1 MRVAFLGLGVMGS
14 RMAAHLVRK
23 GFEVVL
29 WNRTPSK
36 ADALVARGARLA
48 KSPADA
54 AQSADVVCTSLSDPA
69 AMQRVFFAEDG
80 IQAGLSEGKNV
91 VDFSTLSPEMVGR
104 LAEACAARKVAF
116 IAAPVTGSRVAAES
130 ASLIFLCG
138 GPRAAFDDLEPVFH
152 ALGRKAI
159 HVGEAWQAAHLKL
172 VTNVLTAHMIEALA
186 EGAALAAKADLPL
199 SQVLEV
205 VQASTY
211 ASPYW
216 QLKGSAIQQRDFAR
230 QFSVDLMFKD
240 LTLALEAGH
249 RLGVPMPGTAA
260 IRETFQ
266 FARAQGHGDKDV
278 AAAAIVIDPTL
289 AAAR

>member
-1 MRVAFLGLGVMGS
+1 MRIAFLGLGVMGS

-23 GFEVVL
+23 GFDVVL
-29 WNRTPSK
+29 WNRTRAK
-36 ADALVARGARLA
+36 ADALLARGARLA
-48 KSPADA
+48 RSPEEA
-54 AQSADVVCTSLSDPA
+54 ARAADVVCTSLADPA
-69 AMQRVFFAEDG
+69 AMERVFFGEDG
-80 IQAGLSEGKNV
+80 ILSGLESGKV
-91 VDFSTLSPEMVGR
+91 FVDFSTLSPELVGR
-104 LAEACAARKVAF
+104 LSEACEKRDAAF
-116 IAAPVTGSRVAAES
+116 IAAPVTGSRLAAES
-130 ASLIFLCG
+130 ATLVFLCG
-138 GPRAAFDDLEPVFH
+138 GPRAAFDDLEPIFH

-186 EGAALAAKADLPL
+186 EGAALAAKADLSL
-199 SQVLEV
+199 TQVLEV

-230 QFSVDLMFKD
+230 QFSVDLMYKD
-240 LTLALEAGH
+240 LSLALEAGH

-289 AAAR
+289 APGR